1 VNRAIAW
8 FAENH
13 VAANLL
19 MMAIIIA
26 GLLSA
31 PYIKQ
36 SVWPD
41 FEINYVSATVVY
53 PGASP
58 EDVEKSVTIRIEEE
72 IEGVEGIVD
81 VTSSANEGA
90 TNVSVE
96 LEDGADLGRAL
107 DHIEARIDGIT
118 TLPKETEE
126 PVVSDVKFSG
136 QVLDIAIY
144 GAADERTLTRIGQKV
159 RDDIAKLPGVTNV
172 ELAAVRPYEISIE
185 VSERE
190 LQRRGLRFDDV
201 VLAIRRSSLDLPGG
215 SVKTQAG
222 EILLRTEGQA
232 YRRVEFERIPLLTA
246 RDGSRVTVG
255 DVAEVKDGFEE
266 TGKYARFDGQPAV
279 FVQVF
284 RVGDQQAL
292 EIAARVRAYI
302 ETARLW
308 LPAGI
313 TLTVWDDDSLYLA
326 DRIGMMLR
334 NAAGGFVLVLV
345 LLAVFLKLRVAFWVA
360 MGVPVSVCGA
370 LALMSPLGIDINIL
384 TVFSFIM
391 ALGILVD
398 DAIVTGENI
407 YTHQERQPGDPLGA
421 SIRGTQ
427 EVATPVV
434 FGVLTTIAA
443 FAPFTMV
450 GGHARF
456 MALGISGVMMVALGF
471 SLVESKLVL
480 PSHLAH
486 FGGGPPPRRRISK
499 AWARFQS
506 RVAKRLRAFTEGV
519 YGPAVRACV
528 EWRYLTAAVSFG
540 CFIVCLSLAQS
551 GHVKS
556 SMAPTMQADSVRAQ
570 LTMPLG
576 TPTEQTEGAVAQL
589 EAAAVRLTRELDEMS
604 EPEEPSMLLH
614 TLTTLGQHHGT
625 SVASGR
631 RVATGR
637 THLGQVTLELSASEE
652 RSLTASDIA
661 DRWRELTGS
670 IPGVEEITFVGA
682 FKRFGDPI
690 NVELGGDDLDELQAA
705 ADAVIGALSAYPGVF
720 DIRDSNRDGK
730 RQLKLGI
737 LPEAEAQGL
746 TLEDLGRQV
755 RQAFYGAE
763 AQRIQRGADELKVM
777 VRRPLEE
784 RRSLADVENMRI
796 RLPDGSSAPFRLVA
810 QAEFGRGAASIRRRN
825 RSRRVNVIADI
836 DDGVAN
842 ANEVVTSLEEKDLPA
857 LMREFPGVQYS
868 LQGEQKQSR
877 EAYAGLRIGFLVALL
892 SIFTLLA
899 VPLRSY
905 LQAVIIMLVI
915 PFGYVGAVL
924 GHFLTGVQMS
934 FLSATGV
941 MACAGVV
948 VNDSLVLVTFL
959 NRLRAGGMELEA
971 AAVQAGQSRFRAIML
986 TSLTTFAGLTPIML
1000 ERSTQAQFVK
1010 PMAVSLA
1017 FGVLVATAFTL
1028 FLVPAAMVIAED
1040 LRGGARRAAAKLSR
1054 PRPTLTGEPT
1064 LGA

>member
-661 DRWRELTGS
+661 GLGHRGSLARAHRLDPGRRRDHLRRRIQTLRRSDQRRAGGRRPRRAPGGGGRRDR
-670 IPGVEEITFVGA
+670 GA
-682 FKRFGDPI
+682 VR
-690 NVELGGDDLDELQAA
+690 
-705 ADAVIGALSAYPGVF
+705 
-720 DIRDSNRDGK
+720 
-730 RQLKLGI
+730 
-737 LPEAEAQGL
+737 LPRGL
-746 TLEDLGRQV
+746 RHPRLESR
-755 RQAFYGAE
+755 RQAP
-763 AQRIQRGADELKVM
+763 AQARHPARGRGPGADS
-777 VRRPLEE
+777 R
-784 RRSLADVENMRI
+784 
-796 RLPDGSSAPFRLVA
+796 GSRTS
-810 QAEFGRGAASIRRRN
+810 GASGFLRRRGPAHSAW
-825 RSRRVNVIADI
+825 SRRVEG
-836 DDGVAN
+836 DGA
-842 ANEVVTSLEEKDLPA
+842 PA
-857 LMREFPGVQYS
+857 SRRAALTRRRREHAHPA
-868 LQGEQKQSR
+868 SR
-877 EAYAGLRIGFLVALL
+877 RL
-892 SIFTLLA
+892 
-899 VPLRSY
+899 
-905 LQAVIIMLVI
+905 
-915 PFGYVGAVL
+915 VGAVSL
-924 GHFLTGVQMS
+924 GG
-934 FLSATGV
+934 
-941 MACAGVV
+941 AGRVR
-948 VNDSLVLVTFL
+948 S
-959 NRLRAGGMELEA
+959 GG
-971 AAVQAGQSRFRAIML
+971 
-986 TSLTTFAGLTPIML
+986 GLD
-1000 ERSTQAQFVK
+1000 
-1010 PMAVSLA
+1010 
-1017 FGVLVATAFTL
+1017 
-1028 FLVPAAMVIAED
+1028 PAAKSLPPGQRD
-1040 LRGGARRAAAKLSR
+1040 RRHR
-1054 PRPTLTGEPT
+1054 RRRRQCQ
-1064 LGA
+1064 

>member
-1 VNRAIAW
+1 MNRAIAW

-13 VAANLL
+13 VAANLM
-19 MMAIIIA
+19 MMAIILS
-26 GLLSA
+26 GLLSV

-58 EDVEKSVTIRIEEE
+58 EDVEKAVTIRLEQE
-72 IEGVEGIVD
+72 IEGVEGIVE
-81 VTSSANEGA
+81 VKASANEGA
-90 TNVSVE
+90 TNVRIE
-96 LEDGADLGRAL
+96 LDEDADLGRAL
-107 DHIEARIDGIT
+107 DKIEARIDGIT
-118 TLPKETEE
+118 TLPEETEE
-126 PVVSDVKFSG
+126 PVVSDIQFSG
-136 QVLDIAIY
+136 QVLDVAIH

-159 RDDIAKLPGVTNV
+159 RDDIAALPGVTNV
-172 ELAAVRPYEISIE
+172 VLAAVRPYEISIE
-185 VSERE
+185 VSEAE
-190 LQRRGLRFDDV
+190 LQRRGLRFNEV

-215 SVKTQAG
+215 SVKTQSG
-222 EILLRTEGQA
+222 EVLLRTEGQA
-232 YRRVEFERIPLLTA
+232 YRRAEFERIALLTA
-246 RDGSRVTVG
+246 KDGSRVTIG
-255 DVAEVKDGFEE
+255 DVATVNDGFEE
-266 TGKYARFDGQPAV
+266 TGKHARFDGAPAV

-292 EIAARVRAYI
+292 EIAAQVRAYI
-302 ETARLW
+302 DDAPRW

-334 NAAGGFVLVLV
+334 NAGSGFVLVLV

-360 MGVPVSVCGA
+360 MGVPVAVCGA

-407 YTHQERQPGDPLGA
+407 YTHQERQPGDPMGA
-421 SIRGTQ
+421 SIRGAQ
-427 EVATPVV
+427 EVAVPVV

-456 MALGISGVMMVALGF
+456 MAIGMSGVMMVALGF
-471 SLVESKLVL
+471 SLIESKLVL
-480 PSHLAH
+480 PSHLAR
-486 FGGGPPPRRRISK
+486 FGGGPPPRTRIAK

-506 RVAKRLRAFTEGV
+506 RVARRLRAFIEDV
-519 YGPAVRACV
+519 YGPAARACV
-528 EWRYLTAAVSFG
+528 EWRYLTAAVSLG
-540 CFIVCLSLAQS
+540 CFIVCLGLAQS
-551 GHVKS
+551 GHVRA
-556 SMAPTMQADSVRAQ
+556 SMAPTMQSDSVKAR

-576 TPTEQTEGAVAQL
+576 TPIEQTERAVAMLETSGQRLAEEL
-589 EAAAVRLTRELDEMS
+589 EAARKPGDLPVVTHMLTMIGE
-604 EPEEPSMLLH
+604 
-614 TLTTLGQHHGT
+614 HHGT
-625 SVASGR
+625 NTSSRR
-631 RVATGR
+631 RVAAGR
-637 THLGQVTLELSASEE
+637 THLGQVTLELSPGEQ
-652 RSLTASDIA
+652 RSQSAPEIA
-661 DRWRELTGS
+661 VRWRELTGS
-670 IPGVEEITFVGA
+670 IPGVEEITFIGE
-682 FKRFGDPI
+682 FRRFGNPI
-690 NVELGGDDLDELQAA
+690 DVELRGDDLDELQAA
-705 ADAVIGALSAYPGVF
+705 ADAIGRALSSYPGVF

-730 RQLKLGI
+730 RQLKLSI

-755 RQAFYGAE
+755 RYAFYGAE
-763 AQRIQRGADELKVM
+763 AQRIQRGSDELKVM
-777 VRRPLEE
+777 VRFPRDE

-796 RLPDGSSAPFRLVA
+796 RVQDGGSVPFRAVA
-810 QAEFGRGAASIRRRN
+810 AAESGRGAASIFRRDGFRT
-825 RSRRVNVIADI
+825 VNVIADL
-836 DDGVAN
+836 DEDAAN
-842 ANEVVTSLEEKDLPA
+842 SNEVLMSLERIDLPVI
-857 LMREFPGVQYS
+857 MREFPGVQYS
-868 LQGEQKQSR
+868 FEGEQKQSR
-877 EAYAGLRIGFLVALL
+877 EAYAGLRIGFIVALL
-892 SIFTLLA
+892 AIFTLLA

-924 GHFLTGVQMS
+924 GHFLTNVQMS

-959 NRLRAGGMELEA
+959 NRLRDGGMTLEA
-971 AAVQAGQSRFRAIML
+971 AAVQAGKSRFRAIML

-1010 PMAVSLA
+1010 PMAISLA
-1017 FGVLVATAFTL
+1017 FGVLVATVFTL
-1028 FLVPAAMVIAED
+1028 LLVPAAMVIAED
-1040 LRGGARRAAAKLSR
+1040 LRRGARRLLSKLSP
-1054 PRPTLTGEPT
+1054 PRPTLTGEPP